1 MTTEI
6 FKSLIIGDIHAKF
19 WVLEKIK
26 PLILEYDKLIF
37 LGDYVDDW
45 TAPPEASYNL
55 LKELIDLKLKYPSK
69 IVLLLGNHDTSEAF
83 AGCFRCSG
91 FNEQTH
97 SLVKDLYKTRDS
109 GNVPIFNVAYSK
121 GNYLFTHAGIT
132 KNFWQ
137 DILLLIKNHYPE
149 LSEIINLETNLAT
162 KISNILNYA
171 LLKGLDDP
179 LDKLFLTLSQI
190 GIGRGG
196 RQTPSPLW
204 ADKSELIENPVPK
217 LHQVVGHT
225 PVNTIIQTKIERRY
239 SLTFCD
245 TLSTSYNPYFGLETP
260 FGDKSLLE
268 MRFGQKVYKK
278 IIPKSD
284 WLWT

>member
-1 MTTEI
+1 MSKVLKCLIVPDLHTKLWI
-6 FKSLIIGDIHAKF
+6 F
-19 WVLEKIK
+19 EKIK

-45 TAPPEASYNL
+45 TAPPGASYNL
-55 LKELIDLKLKYPSK
+55 VKELVDFKLKYPDK
-69 IVLLLGNHDTSEAF
+69 IIPLLGNHDVASAF

-109 GNVPIFNVAYSK
+109 GNVPIFNIAYSK

-137 DILLLIKNHYPE
+137 DTLLLIKNHYPE
-149 LSEIINLETNLAT
+149 LAQIINLNCGLAT
-162 KISNILNYA
+162 RIANVLNYA
-171 LLKGLDDP
+171 FLKGLDNP
-179 LDKLFLTLSQI
+179 SDKLFLTLAQVGS
-190 GIGRGG
+190 GRGG
-196 RQTPSPLW
+196 VSTPSPLW
-204 ADKSELIENPVPK
+204 TDKSELIENPLPR

-225 PVNTIIQTKIERRY
+225 PVGTVITTKIKKRY

-245 TLSTSYNPYFGLETP
+245 TLSTSYDPYFGLELP

-268 MRFGQKVYKK
+268 IRFGQRVYKK
-278 IIPKSD
+278 VIKKSD